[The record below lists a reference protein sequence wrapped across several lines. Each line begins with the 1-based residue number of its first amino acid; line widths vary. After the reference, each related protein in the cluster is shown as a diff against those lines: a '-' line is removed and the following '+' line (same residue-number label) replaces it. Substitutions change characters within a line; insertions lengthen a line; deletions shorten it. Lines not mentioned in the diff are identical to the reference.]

1 MTIQQLKEVLLML
14 QELKYKFKE
23 LYVNKE
29 LLYFEDYIKTV
40 EGMSNALFD
49 VIQVIE
55 NCDK

>member
-40 EGMSNALFD
+40 EGMSNALYD